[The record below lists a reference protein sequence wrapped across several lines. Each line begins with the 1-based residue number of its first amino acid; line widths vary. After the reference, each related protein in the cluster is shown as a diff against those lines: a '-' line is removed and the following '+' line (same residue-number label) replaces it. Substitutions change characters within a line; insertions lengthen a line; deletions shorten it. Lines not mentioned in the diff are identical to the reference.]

1 MLNMEV
7 QMKSNVEKLQEI
19 RNLAIM
25 NKSNLQFGLTSL
37 LLRIEYGVE
46 NTDELNSQEEQT
58 L

>member
-1 MLNMEV
+1 
-7 QMKSNVEKLQEI
+7 MKSNVEKLQEI